1 MQFATKKSQNIW
13 NLLKMFLLECFD
25 YGYRLQL
32 GLCEV
37 GNGEKNGV
45 LNFTIYIIN
54 YIYSKILVWY
64 ILAHIPI
71 CNL

>member
-1 MQFATKKSQNIW
+1 
-13 NLLKMFLLECFD
+13 MFLLECLD

-54 YIYSKILVWY
+54 IIYIVKFCFDIFWLIYLSV
-64 ILAHIPI
+64 I
-71 CNL
+71 CNP